1 MRNFITVADR
11 ENPGWTT
18 PLVLG
23 WTGMRGVVS
32 LAAALSIPIQLDNGV
47 PFPQRNLI
55 LFITF
60 VVILLTLVVQG
71 LTLPLVI
78 RTFNLVEKDYTKPEE
93 KVDAF
98 IEKEFAALAL
108 QYLREKL
115 TEEELSKPIYKKLI
129 DLNASKLS
137 GDGAAT
143 ISEPVKDIYRAILER
158 QRKWLVEK
166 NRKTMTLDEDIV
178 RKHLYYLDHEEER
191 LLLR

>member
-1 MRNFITVADR
+1 M
-11 ENPGWTT
+11 
-18 PLVLG
+18 
-23 WTGMRGVVS
+23 
-32 LAAALSIPIQLDNGV
+32 
-47 PFPQRNLI
+47 
-55 LFITF
+55 
-60 VVILLTLVVQG
+60 
-71 LTLPLVI
+71 
-78 RTFNLVEKDYTKPEE
+78 
-93 KVDAF
+93 
-98 IEKEFAALAL
+98 AL